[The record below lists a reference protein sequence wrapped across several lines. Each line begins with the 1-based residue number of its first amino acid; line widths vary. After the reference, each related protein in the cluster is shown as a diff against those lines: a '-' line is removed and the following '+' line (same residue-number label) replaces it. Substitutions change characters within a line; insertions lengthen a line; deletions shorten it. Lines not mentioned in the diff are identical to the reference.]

1 MKKLTRKQ
9 KRILIANAIRATVN
23 GLSVMGVFTLWGSL
37 GALEVERIGYV
48 EFIFMCIIGIAMIVF
63 SRYAHYKIY
72 EEDYESYE
80 FC

>member
-9 KRILIANAIRATVN
+9 KRYLIARAIRTTVN
-23 GLSVMGVFTLWGSL
+23 GLFVFGIFTLWGSL
-37 GALEVERIGYV
+37 GALEVERINYV
-48 EFIFMCIIGIAMIVF
+48 QFMVMCVLGISLMVF

-72 EEDYESYE
+72 EEDYDPYE